1 MMSFLDFSS
10 YDVDTW
16 LTFLGENWIVI
27 AIALVVL
34 LLIIKVVKTMVKWA
48 FVLIIVIGLIFYSGY
63 TLDDVKSISS
73 NIMSGS
79 MDELKE
85 IGTKVAD
92 NVKQEAINAM
102 IGEAKEAEYEVHE
115 DGTYTVITKSVTL
128 TGEIGKDEVSV
139 SLKGAPAFK
148 VQMNETLSSFI
159 EQAQK
164 NSK

>member
-1 MMSFLDFSS
+1 MMSILDFSS
-10 YDVDTW
+10 YDIDTW

-34 LLIIKVVKTMVKWA
+34 LLIIKIVKTMVKWA

-63 TLDDVKSISS
+63 SLDDVKNISS

-85 IGTKVAD
+85 IGSKVAD
-92 NVKQEAINAM
+92 NIKKEAINAM
-102 IGEAKEAEYEVHE
+102 VGEASEAKYELQA
-115 DGTYTVITKSVTL
+115 GGLYTVTTKSVTL
-128 TGEIGKDEVSV
+128 TGELGSNEVSV

-148 VQMNETLSSFI
+148 VQMNETLTSFI
-159 EQAQK
+159 EQAKQ
-164 NSK
+164 NS